1 MIYLDTS
8 ALVKRYVQEETQ
20 EVDRLF
26 DSAYRGSAVLATSA
40 LNLGEASSVLDR
52 KARRGELSGD
62 VKAAVSLML
71 REVRTLARLGSFVVV
86 PLVGRVMRESIAVV
100 LRHHVYVVD
109 ALQVASCKYVNCE
122 AFYTADKELAEIAE
136 AEDVASVLLGRRPA

>member
-8 ALVKRYVQEETQ
+8 ALVKRYVEEEGTQ

-62 VKAAVSLML
+62 MTPS
-71 REVRTLARLGSFVVV
+71 
-86 PLVGRVMRESIAVV
+86 P
-100 LRHHVYVVD
+100 
-109 ALQVASCKYVNCE
+109 
-122 AFYTADKELAEIAE
+122 
-136 AEDVASVLLGRRPA
+136 P